1 MQSAIALFSAEQL
14 DVHVCTAA
22 EEIVHP
28 ASSTLG
34 IHGYGSFQRNAA
46 ENSHYAS
53 LKALLQMANDICIK
67 GRVLMFHTK
76 ILSRFAQRDFRFLAF
91 QRLCMI

>member
-1 MQSAIALFSAEQL
+1 MQTATALFSAEEL
-14 DVHVCTAA
+14 DVHVCAAA
-22 EEIVHP
+22 EEIVRP

-34 IHGYGSFQRNAA
+34 IHGYCSFQRNAA

-67 GRVLMFHTK
+67 GRVIMFHTE
-76 ILSRFAQRDFRFLAF
+76 ILSRFAQTAFPFLAF
-91 QRLCMI
+91 Q